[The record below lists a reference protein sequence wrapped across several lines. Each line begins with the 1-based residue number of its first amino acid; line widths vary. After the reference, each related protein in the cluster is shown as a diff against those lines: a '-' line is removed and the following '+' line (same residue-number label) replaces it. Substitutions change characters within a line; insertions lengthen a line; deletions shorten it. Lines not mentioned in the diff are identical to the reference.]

1 MKPSLQLNVSVDS
14 MILCTVSDVRAETMK
29 VCGTGLSVCDVNNQL
44 DEAAAAAAASTDRA
58 GL

>member
-1 MKPSLQLNVSVDS
+1 
-14 MILCTVSDVRAETMK
+14 MILCTASDVRAETMK